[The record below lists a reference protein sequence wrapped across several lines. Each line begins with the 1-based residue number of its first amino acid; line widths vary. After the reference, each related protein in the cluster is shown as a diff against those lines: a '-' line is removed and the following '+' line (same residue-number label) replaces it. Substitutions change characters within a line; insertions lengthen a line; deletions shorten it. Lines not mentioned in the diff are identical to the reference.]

1 MTVIII
7 LIVLGILL
15 FVIEFLLVPGVTI
28 AGIGGLVLTV
38 FGVYK
43 AFTDFGSQVGIW
55 VLIGTV
61 MLSVFVIAMSLR
73 ARTWNRLMLK
83 TSVDGTVDKDLNEEQ
98 VKAGDFGTSV
108 TRLAPMGKI
117 RVNDLVREAKSIEGY
132 ISEQSGIVVVSIEG
146 TRILVKNKKHKVKN

>member
-28 AGIGGLVLTV
+28 AGIGGLILTV

-43 AFTDFGSQVGIW
+43 AFSDFGPPVGIW
-55 VLIGTV
+55 VLIGTII
-61 MLSVFVIAMSLR
+61 LSVFVIVMSLR

-83 TSVDGTVDKDLNEEQ
+83 TNVEGTVDKDLTEDQ
-98 VKAGDFGTSV
+98 LKPGDAGVAV

-132 ISEQSGIVVVSIEG
+132 IDEHSKIEIVSVEG
-146 TRILVKNKKHKVKN
+146 TRISVKSLKSNIRR

>member
-1 MTVIII
+1 MTIIII

-15 FVIEFLLVPGVTI
+15 FVIEFLLVPGVTV

-43 AFTDFGSQVGIW
+43 AFSDFGPRMGVW

-61 MLSVFVIAMSLR
+61 LLSIFVIAMSLR
-73 ARTWNRLMLK
+73 ARTWKRLMLN
-83 TSVDGTVDKDLNEEQ
+83 TNIDGTVDKNLSEEQ
-98 VKAGDFGTSV
+98 VRVGDRGTAV

-117 RVNDLVREAKSIEGY
+117 MVNDLVREAKSIEGY
-132 ISEQSGIVVVSIEG
+132 VAEHTDVEIVAIEG
-146 TRILVKNKKHKVKN
+146 TRISVIPIKK

>member
-1 MTVIII
+1 MGIIII

-43 AFTDFGSQVGIW
+43 AFDNYGSNVGVW
-55 VLIGTV
+55 VLIGTII
-61 MLSVFVIAMSLR
+61 LSVFVIAMSLR

-83 TSVDGTVDKDLNEEQ
+83 TNIKGTVDADLSESQ
-98 VKAGDFGTSV
+98 VKQGDKGTTL

-117 RVNDLVREAKSIEGY
+117 LINDLVREAKSIEGY
-132 ISEQSGIVVVSIEG
+132 IDEHTDIEIVSIEG
-146 TRILVKNKKHKVKN
+146 TRISVKPIKNI

>member
-43 AFTDFGSQVGIW
+43 AFNDFGPAVGIW
-55 VLIGTV
+55 VLIGTIL
-61 MLSVFVIAMSLR
+61 LSVFVIAMSLR
-73 ARTWNRLMLK
+73 ARTWSKLMLRAN
-83 TSVDGTVDKDLNEEQ
+83 VDGTVDIDLTEEQ
-98 VKAGDFGTSV
+98 VKAGDRGKTL

-117 RVNDLVREAKSIEGY
+117 MVNDLVREAKSLEGY
-132 ISEQSGIVVVSIEG
+132 IDEHTEIEVVSIEG
-146 TRILVKNKKHKVKN
+146 TKINVRPVK